1 MTLGLSKIIASCGLL
16 LSLWLIGTP
25 ALATQ
30 GVQRDYMLNCQGCH
44 LDNGVGFPER
54 GVPRL
59 TGYMGKFLHVPG
71 GRAFLVQVPGSA
83 QSSLS
88 NERLAGLLNW
98 MLTSFSP
105 SEVPGNFK
113 LYSAAEVGAL
123 RLHPLAAV
131 TSRRTALVQQIE
143 NNKPLNSAL
152 E

>member
-1 MTLGLSKIIASCGLL
+1 MTPGLSNTVALCSLL
-16 LSLWLIGTP
+16 LSLWLAGT
-25 ALATQ
+25 AACATQ

-44 LDNGVGFPER
+44 LDNGVGFPQR

-98 MLTSFSP
+98 MLASFSP

-113 LYSAAEVGAL
+113 PYSAAEVGAL
-123 RLHPLAAV
+123 RLHPLVAV
-131 TSRRTALVQQIE
+131 TAKRTALVQQIE
-143 NNKPLNSAL
+143 NNMPRNSAL